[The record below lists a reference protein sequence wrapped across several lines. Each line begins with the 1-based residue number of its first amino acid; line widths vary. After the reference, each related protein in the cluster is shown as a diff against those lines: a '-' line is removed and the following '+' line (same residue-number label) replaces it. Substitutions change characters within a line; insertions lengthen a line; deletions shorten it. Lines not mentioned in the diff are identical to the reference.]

1 MLNPIPIKEWLLLF
15 SYLCIPLFSWAIP
28 NGFVYLRE
36 IDPSILQ
43 EIRYASDYNILGH
56 PLAGYEQPVCILT
69 KKAALA
75 LKKVQM
81 AVKRQ
86 GFSLKVYDCYR
97 PKQAVTEMLAWSH
110 DPETQAMKLIFYPRE
125 TKATLFTKG
134 YIALYSG
141 HSRGSTV
148 DLTLVALNQIAYTP
162 YAKTHPLKPC
172 YANDQIHDNSI
183 DMGTAFDCLDQAAH
197 LNSSEISAAAYNNR
211 LILKRAMERY
221 GFIPYL
227 QEWWHFTLRHEPY
240 RKYFDFVV
248 R

>member
-1 MLNPIPIKEWLLLF
+1 MLNRAPIRRWLYLF
-15 SYLCIPLFSWAIP
+15 SSLYIPLFSWALP
-28 NGFVYLRE
+28 NGFVYLRD
-36 IDPSILQ
+36 IDPSIQQ
-43 EIRYASDYNILGH
+43 EIRYAGHYNMLGH

-75 LKKVQM
+75 LKKVQN
-81 AVKRQ
+81 AVKRH

-97 PKQAVTEMLAWSH
+97 PKRAVAEMLAWSQ
-110 DPETQAMKLIFYPRE
+110 DPDTQAMKLIFYPRE
-125 TKATLFTKG
+125 AKATLFAKG

-148 DLTLVALNQIAYTP
+148 DLTLVALHQMAYTP
-162 YAKTHPLKPC
+162 YTNAQPFKAC
-172 YANDQIHDNSI
+172 YTDDRIHDNSI

-197 LNSSEISAAAYNNR
+197 LDSPDISTLAYNNR
-211 LILKRAMERY
+211 LLLKRAMERY